1 MEDPMTRLLAWH
13 DEWSLD
19 IDVLDMEHRALIEH
33 LADICHR
40 FGPAASPRRSGD
52 AFALIDALSDL
63 GEAVREHFKREEELM
78 QAVDY
83 EDIAEHR
90 TEHALL
96 MAEYTDLLRHWRAEG
111 LHLLDETAQESV
123 RDWILDHIL
132 GADRDFA
139 KAFHALDDQF
149 RAKVAPRTPAKRNPL
164 SAARKGL

>member
-1 MEDPMTRLLAWH
+1 MTRLLAWH
-13 DEWSLD
+13 DEWSLN
-19 IDVLDMEHRALIEH
+19 IDVLDAEHRGLIEH

-40 FGPAASPRRSGD
+40 FGPEASPRRSGD
-52 AFALIDALSDL
+52 AYALIDALSDL

-78 QAVDY
+78 QTVGY

-96 MAEYTDLLRHWRAEG
+96 MAEYTDQLRRWRAEG
-111 LHLLDETAQESV
+111 IDVFDEEAQDNA

-139 KAFHALDDQF
+139 KAFHEIEDHLP
-149 RAKVAPRTPAKRNPL
+149 APGHPHDVEERSRLN
-164 SAARKGL
+164 AARRYP